1 MGGVG
6 LTVVEDFAPK
16 GLRTMLS
23 LTGDRHTAKYAPDGR
38 LFVSFRDMASGSPCK
53 GDWVGWVGT
62 FEDIVKGRD
71 GQYRIRLMDNKDD

>member
-1 MGGVG
+1 MSNDEAATWSEPRE
-6 LTVVEDFAPK
+6 LP
-16 GLRTMLS
+16 LS
-23 LTGDRHTAKYAPDGR
+23 LTGDRHTAKDAPDGR

>member
-1 MGGVG
+1 VP
-6 LTVVEDFAPK
+6 TVSNDEAATWSEPRE
-16 GLRTMLS
+16 LPLS